1 MKEKRSQKRSNSEK
15 ECSRRIAGHQICIC
29 KEQKT
34 DAELETMF
42 LPDHWDHL
50 FLILMISRTGR
61 STVRHTVQ
69 CIKRYNSS
77 MKKDEAIASVLMVQ
91 EILQSQSDEQH
102 RISMPELSAAL
113 ELEGVPSGRRVIYA
127 CVQALKNRGVPVHF
141 SRSGGKQGY
150 WIDHLLTPAE
160 AFVVTDLITQSPSLS
175 SETAERLSD
184 RIRGLLSEADQKL
197 LKLPQSPLPKTG
209 NDEVLMT
216 IEILLKA
223 ISRGSAAEFRYFD
236 RTLSGER
243 SYRRNGIYYHMVPY
257 AIVSDASRYYCI
269 FRDSAHQDFSNYR
282 IDKMDSVQDTGIPEP
297 LMPFDLERYLQSS
310 FRMYHGTPV
319 TITVEFDLSLLNQV
333 LDQFGQDLLISKVTD
348 HTFTASIRSAV
359 TPTMIGWLLQFYDR
373 IRVIAPDSLI
383 EEFCRIA
390 ASINSTYNGKELE
403 APHGRITGT
412 EAGEASEHH

>member
-1 MKEKRSQKRSNSEK
+1 
-15 ECSRRIAGHQICIC
+15 
-29 KEQKT
+29 
-34 DAELETMF
+34 MF
-42 LPDHWDHL
+42 
-50 FLILMISRTGR
+50 IME
-61 STVRHTVQ
+61 
-69 CIKRYNSS
+69 S
-77 MKKDEAIASVLMVQ
+77 MKKDEAIASVLAVHD
-91 EILQSQSDEQH
+91 ILESQTDEQH

-113 ELEGVPSGRRVIYA
+113 ELEGVPSDRRVVYA
-127 CVQALKNRGVPVHF
+127 CMEALREHGVPIHF

-150 WIDHLLTPAE
+150 WVDHLLTPAE

-175 SETAERLSD
+175 EETAERLSS

-197 LKLPQSPLPKTG
+197 LKLPDVPLAKTG
-209 NDEVLMT
+209 NDEVLAT

-243 SYRRNGIYYHMVPY
+243 NYRRNGTFYHMVPY

-269 FRDSAHQDFSNYR
+269 FRDPIHQDFTNYR
-282 IDKMDSVQDTGIPEP
+282 IDKMDSVSDTGIPEP
-297 LMPFDLERYLQSS
+297 LVPFDLEHYLQSS

-359 TPTMIGWLLQFYDR
+359 TPTIIGWLLQFYQG

-390 ASINSTYNGKELE
+390 ASINSTYNEKELE
-403 APHGRITGT
+403 ASHGRIAGT
-412 EAGEASEHH
+412 EAGKASEHH